1 MAMPVKISGT
11 GRRRECYEMTVLR
24 TAGSAVWAPRGLACA
39 ISVVALSACT
49 DERLSPAPP
58 RAAAWAPG
66 TTLPSAREVAPR
78 GMLDLRGL
86 IHAHSVYSHDAC
98 DGEPW
103 DETTGAIDEACFGD
117 FRRDICRVAH
127 DFVMLTDHGDRFSWT
142 EFPDVLLH
150 RPDRGDR
157 LVERAAQPVANW
169 LRCDDGVSPDGA
181 HGDVLVLAGNESA
194 MMPVGL
200 EGHVAETEEARDAI
214 YGTVDATNVAAL
226 QAQGAVVLAQHTED
240 WEPEQ
245 LVALGLDG
253 FEMYNLH
260 ANTIAG
266 AGGVIE
272 LISLLAKG
280 QEIPASDRPHP
291 DLVFLNIVN
300 EDERYLSRWGEVLAG
315 GHQLVTT
322 IGTDCHRNTFP
333 QLLDDGERIDS
344 YRRMMSWMSN
354 HLLVRPE
361 ADGGWD
367 DRHLKEALASRR
379 LYGAFEVMG
388 FPEGFDFHAEST
400 AGITE
405 MGDVVT
411 VDGQTHLV
419 AKMPQIRDL
428 DPTVEP
434 PAKTLVLHR
443 AVSGG
448 WEQIAQSTEDL
459 DHPVSVSGAYRVEV
473 RLEPR
478 HLRDALGTFAELAD
492 RSFVWIYSNAIFVK

>member
-1 MAMPVKISGT
+1 MVFSTDG
-11 GRRRECYEMTVLR
+11 
-24 TAGSAVWAPRGLACA
+24 TAGGVARGLGICA
-39 ISVVALSACT
+39 ILGTLTACS
-49 DERLSPAPP
+49 DEQLSPAPP
-58 RAAAWAPG
+58 SAAAWEPG
-66 TTLPSAREVAPR
+66 MALPSEREAAPR

-98 DGEPW
+98 DGAPW
-103 DETTGAIDEACFGD
+103 DEATGAIDEACFAD
-117 FRRDICRVAH
+117 FRRDVCRVAH

-150 RPDRGDR
+150 RPDRGDK
-157 LVERAAQPVANW
+157 LVERAAEPVANW
-169 LRCDDGVSPDGA
+169 LRCEDGVSPEGA
-181 HGDVLVLAGNESA
+181 AGEVLVLAGNESA

-214 YGTVDATNVAAL
+214 YGEVDATNVAAL

-245 LVALGLDG
+245 LVSLGFDG

-260 ANTIAG
+260 ANTITG

-272 LISLLAKG
+272 LIGLLAQG
-280 QEIPASDRPHP
+280 EDVAVEDRPHP

-300 EDERYLSRWGEVLAG
+300 EDDRYLSRWGEVLAG
-315 GHQLVTT
+315 GHRLVTT

-344 YRRMMSWMSN
+344 YRRMMAWMSN
-354 HLLVRPE
+354 HLLIRPE
-361 ADGGWD
+361 PDGSWD
-367 DRHLKEALASRR
+367 DRHVKEALAERR

-388 FPEGFDFHAEST
+388 FPTGFDFHAVSG
-400 AGITE
+400 AGLTE
-405 MGDVVT
+405 MGDVVSI
-411 VDGQTHLV
+411 DGQTRLI

-428 DPTVEP
+428 NTNVEP
-434 PAKTLVLHR
+434 PRKTIVLRR

-448 WEQIAQSTEDL
+448 WEQVAESEGDL
-459 DHPVSVSGAYRVEV
+459 DHPVSISGAYRVEV

-478 HLRDALGTFAELAD
+478 HLRGALGAFSDLAE
-492 RSFVWIYSNAIFVK
+492 RSFVWIYSNAIFVE

>member
-1 MAMPVKISGT
+1 MAMPVKISGI
-11 GRRRECYEMTVLR
+11 GRSAECYEKEVIR
-24 TAGSAVWAPRGLACA
+24 TGGSTPWVARGIALAA
-39 ISVVALSACT
+39 SLALPACS
-49 DERLSPAPP
+49 DERVSPAPAGP
-58 RAAAWAPG
+58 AAWGPG
-66 TTLPSAREVAPR
+66 VALPSARDAAPR
-78 GMLDLRGL
+78 GMIDLRGL

-103 DETTGAIDEACFGD
+103 NEATGAIDEACLGD
-117 FRRDICRVAH
+117 FRRDVCRVAH

-150 RPDRGDR
+150 RPELGDT
-157 LVERAAQPVANW
+157 LVERAAEPVANW
-169 LRCDDGVSPDGA
+169 LRCENGVSPDAAPGE
-181 HGDVLVLAGNESA
+181 VLVLAGNESA

-200 EGHVAETEEARDAI
+200 EGHVAETEEGRDAI
-214 YGTVDATNVAAL
+214 YGNVDPTNVAAL

-240 WEPEQ
+240 WSPEE
-245 LVALGLDG
+245 LVALGFDG

-272 LISLLAKG
+272 LISLLAQG
-280 QEIPASDRPHP
+280 EDVPASERPHP

-300 EDERYLSRWGEVLAG
+300 EDDRYLSRWGEVLAG
-315 GHQLVTT
+315 GHRLVTT

-367 DRHLKEALASRR
+367 DRHLKEALAARR

-388 FPEGFDFHAEST
+388 FPLGFDFHATSS

-405 MGDVVT
+405 MGGTVA
-411 VDGQTHLV
+411 VDGETRLT
-419 AKMPQIRDL
+419 ATMPTIRGL
-428 DPTVEP
+428 DPIAEP
-434 PAKTLVLHR
+434 PRKRLVLYR
-443 AVSGG
+443 AVAGG
-448 WEQIAQSTEDL
+448 WEPIAESEGDL
-459 DHPVSVSGAYRVEV
+459 DHPVSLSGAYRVEV

-478 HLRDALGTFAELAD
+478 HLRGVLGTFSDLAE
-492 RSFVWIYSNAIFVK
+492 RSFVWIYSNAIFVE